1 MLKLNK
7 NQIDS
12 LEKVKDREDLCEK
25 IYKFLN

>member
-25 IYKFLN
+25 IMWFR